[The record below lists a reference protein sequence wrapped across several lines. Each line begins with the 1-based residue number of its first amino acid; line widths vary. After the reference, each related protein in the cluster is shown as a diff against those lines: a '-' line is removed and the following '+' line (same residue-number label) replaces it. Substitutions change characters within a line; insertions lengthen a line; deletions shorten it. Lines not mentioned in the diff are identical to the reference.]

1 MMQPINRLLL
11 TGLCLLSGTSVVLAE
26 SKTVQNGLHAAKIES
41 IADTINPA
49 PTVQQGQAGPIQSI
63 VGGLGDDLTGEIEN
77 IIGETENS
85 IMQGIQDELNN
96 LLGNALG
103 QLFDVSPISAVKSL
117 QSMVKDGLSKQQKI
131 EYQNYKVDYA
141 WKKAHT
147 ELSPAFA
154 TYYKELSLH
163 QLTNAIQTS
172 KKAAEKF
179 LSTSAFTTTE
189 ADAMRQALSNVADT
203 GDLEA
208 EVKTIINLGS
218 KPVWMSEGERL
229 SALNTVRI
237 DLYDRIKRMNQ
248 TLNLIRAS
256 YQFRSREIAKN
267 AYRQGLYNNNT
278 TLNRTVGI
286 RGTTYQTR

>member
-1 MMQPINRLLL
+1 MQLVNQLLL
-11 TGLCLLSGTSVVLAE
+11 AGLCLLNTTAYVSAGI
-26 SKTVQNGLHAAKIES
+26 KTVPTDLHLAKLMVV
-41 IADTINPA
+41 ADTTNP
-49 PTVQQGQAGPIQSI
+49 GQPDSQSPPNQP
-63 VGGLGDDLTGEIEN
+63 VGGGLADDITGEIEN
-77 IIGETENS
+77 IIGESENA
-85 IMQGIQDELNN
+85 IMQGIQDELND

-154 TYYKELSLH
+154 TYYKDLNLN
-163 QLTNAIQTS
+163 QLTNAIQAG

-179 LSTSAFTTTE
+179 LNTPAFSASE
-189 ADAMRQALSNVADT
+189 VGAMQQSLSSIADT

-229 SALNTVRI
+229 SALNTVRT
-237 DLYDRIKRMNQ
+237 DLYDRIKRLNQ
-248 TLNLIRAS
+248 LQNLIRAS

-267 AYRQGLYNNNT
+267 AYRQGLYNKNT
-278 TLNRTVGI
+278 NLNRTVGT

>member
-1 MMQPINRLLL
+1 M
-11 TGLCLLSGTSVVLAE
+11 
-26 SKTVQNGLHAAKIES
+26 
-41 IADTINPA
+41 
-49 PTVQQGQAGPIQSI
+49 
-63 VGGLGDDLTGEIEN
+63 GGLGDDLTDEIEN

-96 LLGNALG
+96 LLSNALG
-103 QLFDVSPISAVKSL
+103 QLFDVSPISAVNSL

-141 WKKAHT
+141 WKKAHM

-154 TYYKELSLH
+154 TYYKELNLN
-163 QLTNAIQTS
+163 QLTDAIQAS

-179 LSTSAFTTTE
+179 LNTSAFTSSE
-189 ADAMRQALSNVADT
+189 ADVMRQALSNVADT

-208 EVKTIINLGS
+208 EVKTIINIGS

-229 SALNTVRI
+229 SALNTVRT

-267 AYRQGLYNNNT
+267 AYRQSLYNRDTN
-278 TLNRTVGI
+278 LNRTVGT

>member
-1 MMQPINRLLL
+1 MQSVNKLLL
-11 TGLCLLSGTSVVLAE
+11 TSLCLFG
-26 SKTVQNGLHAAKIES
+26 GL
-41 IADTINPA
+41 NPI
-49 PTVQQGQAGPIQSI
+49 QAGVRGVPNDLHFTPIVAEVDTTNPGQHGPPGQSLL
-63 VGGLGDDLTGEIEN
+63 GGLGDDLSSEIEG

-85 IMQGIQDELNN
+85 IMQGIQDELTE

-103 QLFDVSPISAVKSL
+103 QLLDVSPISAVKSL

-154 TYYKELSLH
+154 TYYRELNLN
-163 QLTNAIQTS
+163 QLTDAIEAS
-172 KKAAEKF
+172 KKAADKF
-179 LSTSAFTTTE
+179 LNTSAFTAKE
-189 ADAMRQALSNVADT
+189 AAAMRQALQGVAET

-229 SALNTVRI
+229 SALNAVRT

-248 TLNLIRAS
+248 TLALIRAT

-267 AYRQGLYNNNT
+267 AYRQGLYKQNS
-278 TLNRTVGI
+278 TLNRTVGT
-286 RGTTYQTR
+286 RSTTYQTR

>member
-1 MMQPINRLLL
+1 MQLVNQLLL
-11 TGLCLLSGTSVVLAE
+11 AGLCLLNTTAYVSAGI
-26 SKTVQNGLHAAKIES
+26 KTVPTDLHLAKLMVV
-41 IADTINPA
+41 ADTTNP
-49 PTVQQGQAGPIQSI
+49 GQPDPQSPPNQP
-63 VGGLGDDLTGEIEN
+63 VGGGLADDITGEIEN
-77 IIGETENS
+77 IIGESENA
-85 IMQGIQDELNN
+85 IMQGIQDELND

-154 TYYKELSLH
+154 TYYKDLNLN
-163 QLTNAIQTS
+163 QLTNAIQAS

-179 LSTSAFTTTE
+179 LNTPAFTNTE
-189 ADAMRQALSNVADT
+189 VGAMQQSLTSIADT

-208 EVKTIINLGS
+208 EVKTIINLGN

-229 SALNTVRI
+229 SALNTVRT
-237 DLYDRIKRMNQ
+237 DLYDRIKRLNQ
-248 TLNLIRAS
+248 LQNLIRAS

-267 AYRQGLYNNNT
+267 AYRQGLYNKNT
-278 TLNRTVGI
+278 NLNRTVGT

>member
-1 MMQPINRLLL
+1 M
-11 TGLCLLSGTSVVLAE
+11 TGLCLWGLIAPVWAGTI
-26 SKTVQNGLHAAKIES
+26 TVPNDLHPAKIEVV
-41 IADTINPA
+41 ADTTNPA
-49 PTVQQGQAGPIQSI
+49 PVVQQGQSGPIQSI
-63 VGGLGDDLTGEIEN
+63 VGGLSDDLTKEIEN

-85 IMQGIQDELNN
+85 IMQGIQDQLNS
-96 LLGNALG
+96 LLSNALG
-103 QLFDVSPISAVKSL
+103 QLFDVSPISAVNSL

-154 TYYKELSLH
+154 TYYKELNLN
-163 QLTNAIQTS
+163 QLTDAIQSS

-179 LSTSAFTTTE
+179 LNTSAFTASE
-189 ADAMRQALSNVADT
+189 ADVMRQALSNVADT

-208 EVKTIINLGS
+208 EVKTIINLGN

-229 SALNTVRI
+229 SALNTVRT

-267 AYRQGLYNNNT
+267 AYRQGLYNSNT
-278 TLNRTVGI
+278 NLNRTVGT

>member
-1 MMQPINRLLL
+1 MQPINRLLL
-11 TGLCLLSGTSVVLAE
+11 TGLCLFSGASVVSAGI
-26 SKTVQNGLHAAKIES
+26 KPVPDDLHPAKIEA
-41 IADTINPA
+41 IADTTNP
-49 PTVQQGQAGPIQSI
+49 GQSGPVQSI
-63 VGGLGDDLTGEIEN
+63 IGDLGDDLTGEIEN

-85 IMQGIQDELNN
+85 IMQGIQEELNN

-103 QLFDVSPISAVKSL
+103 QLFDVSPISAVNSL

-154 TYYKELSLH
+154 TYYKELNLN
-163 QLTNAIQTS
+163 QLTDAIQAS

-179 LSTSAFTTTE
+179 LNTSAFTATE
-189 ADAMRQALSNVADT
+189 ADAMRQALSNIANT

-208 EVKTIINLGS
+208 EVKTIVNLGS
-218 KPVWMSEGERL
+218 KPVWMSEGERM
-229 SALNTVRI
+229 SALNTVRT

-267 AYRQGLYNNNT
+267 AYRQGLYNST
-278 TLNRTVGI
+278 TNLNRTVGT

>member
-1 MMQPINRLLL
+1 MQPVNRLLL
-11 TGLCLLSGTSVVLAE
+11 TGLYLLSGIIHVSAGIDSIPIDLHLV
-26 SKTVQNGLHAAKIES
+26 KTVAD
-41 IADTINPA
+41 ADTTNPNQ
-49 PTVQQGQAGPIQSI
+49 PVPQTPSNQPMI
-63 VGGLGDDLTGEIEN
+63 GGLVDDITGEIEN
-77 IIGETENS
+77 IIGESENA
-85 IMQGIQDELNN
+85 IMQGIQDELTD

-154 TYYKELSLH
+154 TYYKDLNLN
-163 QLTNAIQTS
+163 QLTNAIQAG

-179 LSTSAFTTTE
+179 LNTPAFSASE
-189 ADAMRQALSNVADT
+189 VGAMQQSLSSIADT

-229 SALNTVRI
+229 SALNTVRT
-237 DLYDRIKRMNQ
+237 DLYDRIKRLNQ
-248 TLNLIRAS
+248 LQNLIRAS

-267 AYRQGLYNNNT
+267 AYRQGLYNKNT
-278 TLNRTVGI
+278 NLNRTVGT

>member
-1 MMQPINRLLL
+1 M
-11 TGLCLLSGTSVVLAE
+11 TGLCLGGLTTPVWAGAI
-26 SKTVQNGLHAAKIES
+26 TVPNDLHLAKIQVV
-41 IADTINPA
+41 ADTTNPA
-49 PTVQQGQAGPIQSI
+49 PVVQQGQSGPVQSI
-63 VGGLGDDLTGEIEN
+63 IGGLADDLTGEIEN
-77 IIGETENS
+77 LIGETENS

-96 LLGNALG
+96 LLSNALG
-103 QLFDVSPISAVKSL
+103 QLFDVSPISAVNSL

-154 TYYKELSLH
+154 TYYKELNLN
-163 QLTNAIQTS
+163 QLTDAIQAS

-179 LSTSAFTTTE
+179 LSTSAFTSTE
-189 ADAMRQALSNVADT
+189 ADVMRQALSNVADT

-229 SALNTVRI
+229 SALNTVRT

-248 TLNLIRAS
+248 SLNLIRAS

-267 AYRQGLYNNNT
+267 AYRQGLYNSNT
-278 TLNRTVGI
+278 NLNRTVGT
-286 RGTTYQTR
+286 RATTYQTR

>member
-1 MMQPINRLLL
+1 MQPINRLLL
-11 TGLCLLSGTSVVLAE
+11 TGLCLVGLTTPIWAGTI
-26 SKTVQNGLHAAKIES
+26 TVPTDLHLAKIQVV
-41 IADTINPA
+41 ADTTNPA
-49 PTVQQGQAGPIQSI
+49 PVVQQGQSGPVQSI
-63 VGGLGDDLTGEIEN
+63 MGGLGDDLTGEIEN

-96 LLGNALG
+96 LLSNALG
-103 QLFDVSPISAVKSL
+103 QLFDVSPISAVNSL

-154 TYYKELSLH
+154 TYYKELNLN
-163 QLTNAIQTS
+163 QLTDAIQTS

-179 LSTSAFTTTE
+179 LNTSAFTASE
-189 ADAMRQALSNVADT
+189 ADVMRQALSNVADT

-229 SALNTVRI
+229 SVLNTVRT

-267 AYRQGLYNNNT
+267 AYRQGLYNSNT
-278 TLNRTVGI
+278 NLNRTVGT

>member
-11 TGLCLLSGTSVVLAE
+11 TGLCLLGETSIVSAAN
-26 SKTVQNGLHAAKIES
+26 KTIPNILYPAKIAA
-41 IADTINPA
+41 IADTTDPA
-49 PTVQQGQAGPIQSI
+49 PTIQQGQTGPIQSI
-63 VGGLGDDLTGEIEN
+63 IGGLSDELTGEIEN

-85 IMQGIQDELNN
+85 IMQGIQDELNS
-96 LLGNALG
+96 LLSNALG
-103 QLFDVSPISAVKSL
+103 QLFDVSPISAVNSL
-117 QSMVKDGLSKQQKI
+117 QTMVKDGLSKQQKI

-154 TYYKELSLH
+154 TYYKELNLN
-163 QLTNAIQTS
+163 QLTDAIQSS

-179 LSTSAFTTTE
+179 LNTSAFTSSE
-189 ADAMRQALSNVADT
+189 ADVMRQALNTVTDT

-229 SALNTVRI
+229 SALNTVRT

-278 TLNRTVGI
+278 SLNRTVGT

>member
-1 MMQPINRLLL
+1 MQPINRLLL
-11 TGLCLLSGTSVVLAE
+11 TGLCLGGLTTPVWAGTI
-26 SKTVQNGLHAAKIES
+26 TVPTDLHPAKIQVV
-41 IADTINPA
+41 ADTTNPA
-49 PTVQQGQAGPIQSI
+49 PVVQQGQSGPIQSI
-63 VGGLGDDLTGEIEN
+63 MGGLGDDLTGEIEN

-96 LLGNALG
+96 LLSNALG
-103 QLFDVSPISAVKSL
+103 QLFDVSPISAVNSL

-154 TYYKELSLH
+154 TYYKELNLN
-163 QLTNAIQTS
+163 QLTDAIQAS

-179 LSTSAFTTTE
+179 LSTSAFTASE
-189 ADAMRQALSNVADT
+189 ADVMRQALSNVADT

-229 SALNTVRI
+229 SALNTVRT

-267 AYRQGLYNNNT
+267 AYRQGLYNSNT
-278 TLNRTVGI
+278 NLNRTVGT